1 MAFVAAPNIIM
12 AEARAIS
19 DGQHVENRFMCHS
32 PSTITRQ
39 MLEDVAVA
47 VWDWWENTY
56 AGVLC
61 SSVLL
66 TEVVTTD
73 MGEQNGEQFTYAP
86 DTTTTGTFG
95 GAPLPNEVSLCISL
109 RTGVRGRSARGRY
122 YQLCVGEEGRGSTNT
137 VSTTYASASVA
148 AGQALITAL
157 NDLAPLTIVS
167 YNANGGPRPGGPVYF
182 EVIQAVLVDNVL
194 DSMRS
199 RKPGVGT

>member
-1 MAFVAAPNIIM
+1 MAFVPAPNIIQV
-12 AEARAIS
+12 EARAIS

-32 PSTITRQ
+32 PTTVDAAK
-39 MLEDVAVA
+39 LEDVAVA
-47 VWDWWENTY
+47 VWDWWENNY

-66 TEVVTTD
+66 TEVVATD
-73 MGEQNGEQFTYAP
+73 MSEQNGEQFTYAP
-86 DTTTTGTFG
+86 DTTTVGTFG

-109 RTGVRGRSARGRY
+109 RTSFRGRSARGRY
-122 YQLCVGEEGRGSTNT
+122 YQLCVGEEGRGGTNI
-137 VSTTYASASVA
+137 VSTTYAAASVA

-157 NDLAPLTIVS
+157 LGIAPLTIVS
-167 YNANGGPRPGGPVYF
+167 YISNKVPRPGGPVYF
-182 EVIQAVLVDNVL
+182 DVDQAVLVDNVL

>member
-1 MAFVAAPNIIM
+1 MAFVPAPNIVM
-12 AEARAIS
+12 CEARATM
-19 DGQHVENRFMCHS
+19 DGQQVENRFMCHS
-32 PSTITRQ
+32 PTAINSAK
-39 MLEDVAVA
+39 LEDVAVA
-47 VWDWWENTY
+47 VWDWWELTY
-56 AGVLC
+56 AGVLT
-61 SSVLL
+61 SNVLL
-66 TEVVTTD
+66 REVVATD

-86 DTTTTGTFG
+86 DSTTTGTFG

-137 VSTTYASASVA
+137 VSTTYAAACVA

-157 NDLAPLTIVS
+157 AGIAPLTIVS
-167 YNANGGPRPGGPVYF
+167 YRANNAPRPGGPVYF
-182 EVIQAVLVDNVL
+182 EVTSAILVDNVL